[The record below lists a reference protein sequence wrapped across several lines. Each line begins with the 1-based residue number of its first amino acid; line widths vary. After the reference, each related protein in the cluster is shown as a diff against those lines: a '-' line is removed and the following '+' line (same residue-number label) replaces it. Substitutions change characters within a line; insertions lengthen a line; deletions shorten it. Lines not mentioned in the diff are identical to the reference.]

1 MRKEKNQIISIIDI
15 ISLFIRNLKIPLEK
29 CVEII
34 NNFSKVAEYRINLH
48 KSIAFLSTNK
58 HTEVIIDSSIHNN
71 FKNPFKNSNQQSE
84 RQL

>member
-34 NNFSKVAEYRINLH
+34 NNFSNVVEYKIKVQRLVVYLYT
-48 KSIAFLSTNK
+48 KK
-58 HTEVIIDSSIHNN
+58 
-71 FKNPFKNSNQQSE
+71 
-84 RQL
+84 